1 MVVVWVRLPHL
12 VQQTLL
18 TPLTIVLLIINSLT
32 GEASGN
38 IMSQIQTRTGLMI
51 EAILLRETIAGSIW
65 FAQDRL
71 IATDKNNVEIES
83 NFSSFDI
90 ANIMDNLYGEI
101 VKSSI
106 EFVVSRI
113 NPDYSL
119 TELGRSK
126 SIERIKTM
134 YFEFLSL
141 TPDGQFVII
150 SEPLVI

>member
-1 MVVVWVRLPHL
+1 
-12 VQQTLL
+12 
-18 TPLTIVLLIINSLT
+18 
-32 GEASGN
+32 
-38 IMSQIQTRTGLMI
+38 MSQIETRSGLMI
-51 EAILLRETIAGSIW
+51 EAILLRETSVGNIW

-71 IATDKNNVEIES
+71 IATDKDNVEIES
-83 NFSSFDI
+83 NFSTFDI
-90 ANIMDNLYGEI
+90 ANIMDNLQREI
-101 VKSSI
+101 IKSSI

>member
-1 MVVVWVRLPHL
+1 M
-12 VQQTLL
+12 
-18 TPLTIVLLIINSLT
+18 NK
-32 GEASGN
+32 
-38 IMSQIQTRTGLMI
+38 IQTRTGLTI
-51 EAILLRETIAGSIW
+51 EAILLKETIAGSIW

-71 IATDKNNVEIES
+71 IATDKDNVEIES

-90 ANIMDNLYGEI
+90 ANIMNDLYGEI
-101 VKSSI
+101 VKNSI

-134 YFEFLSL
+134 YFDFLSL

>member
-1 MVVVWVRLPHL
+1 MG
-12 VQQTLL
+12 
-18 TPLTIVLLIINSLT
+18 TIKT
-32 GEASGN
+32 H
-38 IMSQIQTRTGLMI
+38 TGLTI

-65 FAQDRL
+65 FVQDRL

-141 TPDGQFVII
+141 TPDSQFVII